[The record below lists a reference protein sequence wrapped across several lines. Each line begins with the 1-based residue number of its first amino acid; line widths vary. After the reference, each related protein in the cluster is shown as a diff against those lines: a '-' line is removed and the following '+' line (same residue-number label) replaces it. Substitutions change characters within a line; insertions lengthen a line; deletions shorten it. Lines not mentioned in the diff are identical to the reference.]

1 MHASLQ
7 TVFILSADRE
17 VRASLASLIAAGGW
31 RAEWF
36 ASAGEF
42 LSHPRPQG
50 ATCLLL
56 DVDLPGFRGVDV
68 QRLLTLARDVP
79 VVFHSGAPA
88 AASLTD
94 SIRQALRRSEA
105 ALADAQRLLE
115 LRAAWSSLTPRERQI
130 MALVVTGLLNKQVGG
145 ELGISEVTVK
155 QHRGQLMR
163 KMNADSLAD
172 LVRMADRL
180 NIPSTPRIA
189 RRAFSGMNIARGSVS
204 VRAHETFRSSPQ
216 AQGGAPR

>member
-1 MHASLQ
+1 MQAPLP
-7 TVFILSADRE
+7 TVLILSADAALRATLAALV
-17 VRASLASLIAAGGW
+17 VRHGW
-31 RAEWF
+31 RAEGF
-36 ASAGEF
+36 ATAAEL

-50 ATCLLL
+50 ATCLLFDL
-56 DVDLPGFRGVDV
+56 DLPGFRGVDL
-68 QRLLTLARDVP
+68 QRLLGVARDVP
-79 VVFHSGAPA
+79 VVFHSGTPAPG
-88 AASLTD
+88 SLTD

-105 ALADAQRLLE
+105 ALADAQKLLE
-115 LRAAWSSLTPRERQI
+115 LRAAWLSLTPREREI

-180 NIPSTPRIA
+180 NIPSTPRLA
-189 RRAFSGMNIARGSVS
+189 RRPFRGVNITRGSVS
-204 VRAHETFRSSPQ
+204 VRGHEAFRPGTQ
-216 AQGGAPR
+216 AQGGASR